1 MNPETI
7 ILTNSDGTTR
17 EMSFEQFESILNSRL
32 RSVVTSEGS
41 IQAKLTTLTPYTDEE
56 TGEERLIGN
65 FNAITSDQIPAIQA
79 ALAEG
84 DFQTALNTTLS
95 TNFRPDS
102 SRFIPAVGEVCKLG
116 IGTVDL
122 REEGKSGLRI
132 ISVSPMPKA
141 TTKSFSLA
149 DLMSNAAPVSSEPV
163 ASAIDKATVTAMN
176 KDQLLALAVANGID
190 LAAHLTSAGSI
201 KQDSIPAVKSLLVAE
216 LV

>member
-149 DLMSNAAPVSSEPV
+149 DLLSSAAAPVVSEPS
-163 ASAIDKATVTAMN
+163 SAITAETIQSADATSLS
-176 KDQLLALAVANGID
+176 DLAVANGVDIS
-190 LAAHLTSAGSI
+190 AYVTSAGKVKASSV
-201 KQDSIPAVKSLLVAE
+201 QAVKDLLVAE

>member
-1 MNPETI
+1 MKPETI

-116 IGTVDL
+116 IGLVDL

-149 DLMSNAAPVSSEPV
+149 DLMSNASPNPEP
-163 ASAIDKATVTAMN
+163 AATAIDEATVNAMN
-176 KDQLLALAVANGID
+176 KDQLLALAQANNVD
-190 LAAHLTSAGSI
+190 LSAHLTGGGSI
-201 KQDSIPAVKSLLVAE
+201 KQSSLPAVKSLLVSE

>member
-149 DLMSNAAPVSSEPV
+149 DLMSNAAPVVSEPS
-163 ASAIDKATVTAMN
+163 SAITAETIQSADATSLS
-176 KDQLLALAVANGID
+176 DLAVANGVDIS
-190 LAAHLTSAGSI
+190 AYVTSAGKVKASSV
-201 KQDSIPAVKSLLVAE
+201 QAVKDLLVAE